1 MKLIALQ
8 FKTDKNEY
16 KRNLDELVSLIKKCE
31 DDSLILAPEVCMTEF
46 AYDDMQ
52 KASEFSVV
60 VIEKIKEISSNKIIG
75 LTLIIKS
82 NDGFLNTFFMI
93 KDTEIIHTQSKSI
106 LFPLGNEQEYFIPGN
121 QDDIK
126 IIEVN
131 GIKIAT
137 LICFELRFPVLWE
150 KIKGA
155 DIILNPA
162 MWGAKRKD
170 HYETITKSLALVNQ
184 AYVIAANSA
193 NDNMASGSAVIDP
206 FGELKRDDDSKII
219 SMVYN
224 PETIKK
230 VRKYINIGLDK
241 NE

>member
-8 FKTDKNEY
+8 FKTDKNNFQ
-16 KRNLDELVSLIKKCE
+16 KNLDELVSLINQCE
-31 DDSLILAPEVCMTEF
+31 DDSLILAPEVCITEF
-46 AYDDMQ
+46 AYENMQ
-52 KASEFSVV
+52 EASDFSQIVL
-60 VIEKIKEISSNKIIG
+60 EKIKNLSANKSIG
-75 LTLIIKS
+75 LTLITGNKD
-82 NDGFLNTFFMI
+82 NYLNTFFLI
-93 KDTEIIHTQSKSI
+93 SKGKIIHQQSKSK
-106 LFPLGNEQEYFIPGN
+106 LFPLGNEQEYFKAGN
-121 QDDIK
+121 EDDIK
-126 IIEVN
+126 IIEID

-184 AYVIAANSA
+184 AFLIASNSS
-193 NDNMASGSAVIDP
+193 NNNMASGSAIIDP
-206 FGELKRDDDSKII
+206 FGETIKDDSKKII
-219 SMVYN
+219 SMDYN
-224 PETIKK
+224 KNTIDK
-230 VRKYINIGLDK
+230 VRKYINIGLNN

>member
-1 MKLIALQ
+1 MKLVALQ
-8 FKTDKNEY
+8 FKTDKKDY
-16 KRNLDELVSLIKKCE
+16 QKNLDELVSLINQCQE
-31 DDSLILAPEVCMTEF
+31 NSLILAPEVCMTEF
-46 AYDDMQ
+46 AYENMQ
-52 KASEFSVV
+52 KASEFSEI
-60 VIEKIKEISSNKIIG
+60 VIEKLKELSTNKIIG
-75 LTLIIKS
+75 LTLITNSK
-82 NDGFLNTFFMI
+82 DRFLNTFFMI
-93 KDTEIIHTQSKSI
+93 KDKQIIHTQSKSI

-126 IIEVN
+126 IIEIN

-137 LICFELRFPVLWE
+137 LICFELRFPILWE

-184 AYVIAANSA
+184 AFVIASNSA

-206 FGELKRDDDSKII
+206 FGDLIRDDDSKII
-219 SMVYN
+219 SMDFDK
-224 PETIKK
+224 ETIKK

-241 NE
+241 